1 MNTKKGFR
9 YYLFIFFFSVVA
21 LIAYIAYLSIKEGS
35 IDYDLVYSYALVPP
49 MFTIFLFAF
58 DKVFEMIFPPKY
70 KKEDAAFKNYL
81 TQVGKA
87 ITDQCEFS
95 IEEYRR
101 LRENTGFQKSLE
113 QAFRVLTNGE
123 TEGVNFQFLD
133 RKFKKTSIEYIA
145 LKAVVGEVKK
155 MMENSEKDYQK

>member
-1 MNTKKGFR
+1 MNSKKGFK
-9 YYLFIFFFSVVA
+9 YYLFIFSFSVIA

-70 KKEDAAFKNYL
+70 KKENTAFKNYL

-101 LRENTGFQKSLE
+101 LRENNAFQKSLE

-133 RKFKKTSIEYIA
+133 RKFKKSSNEYIA
-145 LKAVVGEVKK
+145 LKVVVGEVKK